1 MCVII
6 GVAVFGQF
14 FVCAHTKPDSL
25 SEAQSVALEGER
37 ERGGGLRLAAGRE
50 LVQMNNLFRIPGI
63 VCQGDDGR
71 FDSEPKQ
78 TDSEHTAVS
87 LQKCLCACEWDV

>member
-1 MCVII
+1 MHT
-6 GVAVFGQF
+6 
-14 FVCAHTKPDSL
+14 HTKPDSL

-37 ERGGGLRLAAGRE
+37 ERGGGLRQAARRE

-87 LQKCLCACEWDV
+87 LQKCLCTCE